1 MSEVNTGRL
10 LINAF
15 RTFESRL
22 LERLNEAGY
31 AEATPGHLA
40 ALRHL
45 DPEGLQISRL
55 AEDAG
60 VSRQAMSEMV
70 RELMARGWVKKEPDP
85 DDGRAKLITYTAEGH
100 ELIAEAREA
109 VAEIEDELVDM
120 LGEEAY
126 GELRNALRAMT
137 VRL

>member
-1 MSEVNTGRL
+1 MSETNTGRL

-22 LERLNEAGY
+22 LERLNDAGY
-31 AEATPGHLA
+31 DEATPGHLA

-70 RELMARGWVKKEPDP
+70 RELMTRGWVKKERDP
-85 DDGRAKLITYTAEGH
+85 DDGRAKLITYTDEGH
-100 ELIAEAREA
+100 ELIAEAQEA
-109 VAEIEDELVDM
+109 VAEIEDELVEM
-120 LGEEAY
+120 LGEKAY
-126 GELRNALRAMT
+126 GELRSALQAMT

>member
-22 LERLNEAGY
+22 LEHLNDAGY
-31 AEATPGHLA
+31 DEATPGHLA

-100 ELIAEAREA
+100 ELIAEAQEA

-120 LGEEAY
+120 LGEDAY
-126 GELRNALRAMT
+126 DELRSALQAMT